1 MYAIIDIETTGG
13 STQHEKITEIA
24 VFIHDGFQIVE
35 QFSSLVNPGRPIPV
49 FVSRLTGIT
58 DSMVARAPRFYEIAK
73 KIVELTE
80 GKIFIAHNVNF
91 DYNFIR
97 EEFKSLGYD
106 YSRKKLCT
114 VQLSRK
120 LIPGKKSYS
129 LGKICAELGIIIP
142 PDQRHRAAGDAFAT
156 VKLFEF
162 LLTQNTSN
170 EMFNELEKQDVYK
183 KLSTDLHRALL
194 DKVPEDT
201 GVYYIRDMH
210 GNIIYVGKSINIRDR
225 ILQHLNNHES
235 KKSID
240 IANTLHEVDY
250 ILTGSDMIASLLEA
264 DEIKKIRPLHNRAQR
279 KTMFNYCVLPFYDF
293 NGYLNFR
300 IEKLGKDEEPM
311 LTFGTSTEAKEFMF
325 KLVDQNKLCQ
335 QLSGI
340 GQGESACF
348 QYQIKKCKGACI
360 GEEAAEDYNIRAQS
374 VLSRYQYGIE
384 NFLIIDKGR
393 THTERSVV
401 RVENGKYIGFGYFD
415 PEMINGNIEEL
426 KTTIKKYRETKDIAQ
441 IIRTVLLHK
450 RYEKLIQY

>member
-24 VFIHDGFQIVE
+24 VFIHDGFQVVE
-35 QFSSLVNPGRPIPV
+35 QFSSLVNPERPIPM

-97 EEFKSLGYD
+97 QEFKNLGYD
-106 YSRKKLCT
+106 YTRKKLCT

-120 LIPGKKSYS
+120 LIPGRKSYS
-129 LGKICAELGIIIP
+129 LGKICAELGIMIP

-162 LLTQNTSN
+162 LLTQNTNN

-183 KLSTDLHRALL
+183 KIRTELHKALL
-194 DKVPEDT
+194 DKIPEDT
-201 GVYYIRDMH
+201 GVYYMRDLD
-210 GNIIYVGKSINIRDR
+210 GNITYIGKSINIRDR
-225 ILQHLNNHES
+225 ILQHLNNHETKRS
-235 KKSID
+235 LEI
-240 IANTLHEVDY
+240 INTLHEVDY
-250 ILTGSDMIASLLEA
+250 EITGSDMIASLLEA
-264 DEIKKIRPLHNRAQR
+264 DEIKRARPVHNRAQR
-279 KTMFNYCVLPFYDF
+279 KTIFNYGVIPFYDL

-300 IEKLGKDEEPM
+300 IEKLGRDDDPM
-311 LTFGTSTEAKEFMF
+311 LTFGSSIEAKEFMF
-325 KLVDQNKLCQ
+325 RLVEQNKLCQ
-335 QLSGI
+335 KLSGI
-340 GQGESACF
+340 NESGNACF
-348 QYQIKKCKGACI
+348 AYQIKKCDGACI
-360 GEEAAEDYNIRAQS
+360 GVEIAEEYNDRAQK

-393 THTERSVV
+393 TQTERSVV
-401 RVENGKYIGFGYFD
+401 RVENGKYIGFGYFE
-415 PEMINGNIEEL
+415 PEMINGDLEQL
-426 KTTIKKYRETKDIAQ
+426 KISIKKYRETKDIAQ